1 MFDDLQL
8 AREKLGFYL
17 HIVEEYIIALDNKG
31 VRTIYLEAV
40 EKLKK
45 ELTLFDNNI
54 ENILKN
60 FINEISPKEFYN
72 LGKINEDNNVIV
84 DSNFFDKIDFNIL
97 SKYNSNLKERLNGL
111 NLKYIEESVFEDDI
125 QFYKLIIDSSED
137 VNRLRLDFLK
147 FYREIKSKYKSPSE
161 GMIKQES
168 DFYSYANEKKKEIEL
183 TFISFENKIKSVVS
197 KYNVANDD
205 LDDLNKSYLD
215 ISEKVKGIYS
225 QLTDINSN
233 IFNLSDELNKKIN
246 EFDVELKIRAEKV
259 EDKVHNNIINVVR
272 GFAKELDETDI
283 VIKTEIDSIKKTS
296 KSFKDFISD
305 ETAIKLTDDY
315 KNKAKWEMIAYYL
328 FNFISLAIIC
338 FAIYFSYSSLSDF
351 ATKHTGDYT
360 SLDLVYLG
368 IRLIFSIL
376 IFSTIAFTSRLAS
389 KSYIYWKK
397 NEGIFL
403 RLTALKSFIADMSES
418 KKEEIHEKLVDVYFG
433 KDEQDQNLN
442 QKLKDLPNN
451 ITQLLGKV
459 VDQTSVVLDASKAKK
474 DGQPPAS
481 GQAGG

>member
-1 MFDDLQL
+1 MFDDLQIS
-8 AREKLGFYL
+8 REKVGFYI
-17 HIVEEYIIALDNKG
+17 HVVEEYIISLDNKG
-31 VRTIYLEAV
+31 VRVVYIEAV
-40 EKLKK
+40 EKIKK
-45 ELTLFDNNI
+45 ELALFDNNI
-54 ENILKN
+54 ENIIKN
-60 FINEISPKEFYN
+60 FVNDISPKEFYTTDGAN
-72 LGKINEDNNVIV
+72 KDNNLIL
-84 DSNFFDKIDFNIL
+84 DSKFFYKIDFNVL
-97 SKYNSNLKERLNGL
+97 NEYNSNLKERLNSL
-111 NLKYIEESVFEDDI
+111 NLEYFEKKVFEDDI
-125 QFYKLIIDSSED
+125 QFYKLIMDSLEN

-147 FYREIKSKYKSPSE
+147 FYREIKGKYKSPSE
-161 GMIKQES
+161 GMVRLEN
-168 DFYSYANEKKKEIEL
+168 DFYIYANEKKKEIEL
-183 TFISFENKIKSVVS
+183 TFISFENKIKSVAS

-215 ISEKVKGIYS
+215 ISEKVNGIYGK
-225 QLTDINSN
+225 LTDINSD
-233 IFNLSDELNKKIN
+233 IFNLSSDFNKKI
-246 EFDVELKIRAEKV
+246 
-259 EDKVHNNIINVVR
+259 
-272 GFAKELDETDI
+272 KELDEELKVRVDKVESKIHNNVVEVVKAFVKDLDETD
-283 VIKTEIDSIKKTS
+283 VIIKSEVDSIKKTS

-315 KNKAKWEMIAYYL
+315 KNKAEWEMRAYYL

-351 ATKHTGDYT
+351 ASKHTGDYT
-360 SLDLVYLG
+360 SLDLAYLG

-451 ITQLLGKV
+451 ITQLLGKI
-459 VDQTSVVLDASKAKK
+459 VDQTSGVIDSAKGNK
-474 DGQPPAS
+474 KENSPRDKPEE
-481 GQAGG
+481 